1 MGCRKSL
8 ILLIYVGIA
17 RLAQLVEHPLDVGR
31 VRGSNPLS
39 RTLKDSDSFFLRK

>member
-1 MGCRKSL
+1 MVYLKLG
-8 ILLIYVGIA
+8 

-39 RTLKDSDSFFLRK
+39 STFLVK